1 VEVLS
6 QANTAREMERKRR
19 EYCEA
24 GVQLVWLVNPET
36 RTVEVCTASDQSSLL
51 HEGDI
56 LDGGVVLSG
65 FVLSLNELFLELN
78 R

>member
-1 VEVLS
+1 
-6 QANTAREMERKRR
+6 MERKRR
-19 EYCEA
+19 EYFEA
-24 GVQLVWLVNPET
+24 GVQLVWLVHPET

-56 LDGGVVLSG
+56 LDGGAVLPG